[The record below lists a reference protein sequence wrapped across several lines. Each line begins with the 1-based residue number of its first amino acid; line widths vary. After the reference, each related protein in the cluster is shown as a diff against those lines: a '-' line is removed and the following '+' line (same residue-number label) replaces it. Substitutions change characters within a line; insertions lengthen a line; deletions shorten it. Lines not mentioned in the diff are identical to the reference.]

1 MKDERIRELQHI
13 SGELTVLVNRLRIDR
28 NTTASKP
35 LSFVLRRLRQV
46 LEDEYQRQTE
56 AIQTGDM
63 FK

>member
-56 AIQTGDM
+56 AMQTGDM